1 MTLGVTEKQA
11 ASLLQ
16 GALVDLVE
24 SVYAQIQLDNLLLTL
39 FHSLSISSCRKYCFL
54 SRFTTNGTVLGNMLI
69 DEWSG
74 VRIKYGF
81 YDQ

>member
-1 MTLGVTEKQA
+1 MTLGVTERQA

-69 DEWSG
+69 DE
-74 VRIKYGF
+74 
-81 YDQ
+81 